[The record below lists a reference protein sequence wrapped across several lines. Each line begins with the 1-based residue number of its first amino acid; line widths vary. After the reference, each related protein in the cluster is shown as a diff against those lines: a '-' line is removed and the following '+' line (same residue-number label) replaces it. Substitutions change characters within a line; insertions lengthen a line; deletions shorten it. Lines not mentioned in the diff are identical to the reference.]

1 MNNLIK
7 GLKKTG
13 GSPDASIPRINWS
26 KSDRDYEHATLEDVM
41 NWLREDNNL

>member
-13 GSPDASIPRINWS
+13 GSPDVAIPRINWS
-26 KSDRDYEHATLEDVM
+26 ISNRDYEHATLEDVM

>member
-1 MNNLIK
+1 MHKLIK
-7 GLKKTG
+7 GLNKTG
-13 GSPDASIPRINWS
+13 GSIALAIPRINWA